1 MPGTKL
7 PQATRDAFAR
17 RIDLAIKTLGI
28 NQSELAR
35 RAELPRD
42 AISTY
47 MRAKSFPTNENL
59 VKLAK
64 ALGMTVTELSGLP
77 DPMSRG
83 EAKPALAIK
92 VSSSNPNLAWIGLNR
107 LVSFA
112 TAVEIAKILEADK
125 TATTQTA

>member
-17 RIDLAIKTLGI
+17 RLDQAIKTLGI

-35 RAELPRD
+35 RAGLPRD

-64 ALGMTVTELSGLP
+64 VLGMTPTELSGLP
-77 DPMSRG
+77 DMASRG

-125 TATTQTA
+125 TLPNQTA